1 MTKSVDTAID
11 ELLVYANLDG
21 TEWGEMI
28 TALQQLWQY
37 RDYLS
42 KELSEDL
49 DQEIL
54 AQHEWSVNNL
64 QIVEEKIT
72 ETRTY
77 RRLEQL

>member
-54 AQHEWSVNNL
+54 AQHTWAVNNL
-64 QIVEEKIT
+64 QIV
-72 ETRTY
+72 
-77 RRLEQL
+77 

>member
-1 MTKSVDTAID
+1 MTISVDSAIE
-11 ELLVYANLDG
+11 ELIVYANLDG

-77 RRLEQL
+77 KRLEQL

>member
-1 MTKSVDTAID
+1 MTKSVDKALD
-11 ELLVYANLDG
+11 ELLLYSNLDN

-54 AQHEWSVNNL
+54 AQHTWAVNNL

-77 RRLEQL
+77 KRLEQL

>member
-1 MTKSVDTAID
+1 MTKSVGTAID

-28 TALQQLWQY
+28 TTLQQLWQY

-54 AQHEWSVNNL
+54 AQHTWAVNNL

-77 RRLEQL
+77 KRLEQL

>member
-1 MTKSVDTAID
+1 MTISVDKALD
-11 ELLVYANLDG
+11 ELLVYSNLDN

-54 AQHEWSVNNL
+54 AQHKWAVNNL

-77 RRLEQL
+77 KRLEQL

>member
-11 ELLVYANLDG
+11 ELLVYANLVG

-77 RRLEQL
+77 KRLEQL

>member
-1 MTKSVDTAID
+1 MTKSVGTAID

-37 RDYLS
+37 RVYLS

-54 AQHEWSVNNL
+54 AQHTWAVNNL

-77 RRLEQL
+77 KRLEQL

>member
-1 MTKSVDTAID
+1 MTKSVDDALE
-11 ELLVYANLDG
+11 ELIKYASLDG

-28 TALQQLWQY
+28 MAAQQLWHY

-42 KELSEDL
+42 AELASIL

-54 AQHEWSVNNL
+54 AQHEWAVNNL
-64 QIVEEKIT
+64 QIVEEKVT
-72 ETRTY
+72 ETKTY

>member
-1 MTKSVDTAID
+1 MTKSVDKALD
-11 ELLVYANLDG
+11 ELLVYSNLDN

-54 AQHEWSVNNL
+54 AQHEWAVNNL

-77 RRLEQL
+77 KRLEQL

>member
-1 MTKSVDTAID
+1 MSVDDAVE
-11 ELLVYANLDG
+11 ELCKYAEIDG

-28 TALQQLWQY
+28 IAMRDLWHY

-42 KELSEDL
+42 KELSEGL

-54 AQHEWSVNNL
+54 SQHEWAVNNL
-64 QIVEEKIT
+64 QIVEEKVI

>member
-1 MTKSVDTAID
+1 MTISVDKALD
-11 ELLVYANLDG
+11 ELLVYSNLDN

-77 RRLEQL
+77 KRLEQL

>member
-54 AQHEWSVNNL
+54 AQHEWAVNNL

-77 RRLEQL
+77 KRLEQL

>member
-1 MTKSVDTAID
+1 MTKSVDNALD
-11 ELLVYANLDG
+11 ELLVYSNLDN

-28 TALQQLWQY
+28 TTLQQLWQY

-54 AQHEWSVNNL
+54 AQHEWAVNNL

-77 RRLEQL
+77 KRLEQL

>member
-1 MTKSVDTAID
+1 MTISVDSAIE
-11 ELLVYANLDG
+11 ELIVYANLDG

-28 TALQQLWQY
+28 TALQQLWHY

-42 KELSEDL
+42 RELTKDL

-54 AQHEWSVNNL
+54 AQHKWAVNNL
-64 QIVEEKIT
+64 QIVEEKVT